1 MKKYDI
7 AAIGELNVDIILNG
21 IESEPEIGK
30 EKFCKDMIV
39 TLGSSTAIFAAN
51 AAALGSK
58 VCFVGLVG
66 KDSFGQLVRTSLE
79 AKGVATHF
87 IGEGD
92 TPTGAT
98 ICMSYGEDRA
108 NLTYQGSIDVMGFD
122 QIDKSVFALSKHI
135 HLSSLFMQSAL
146 LRDIHKVLDAA
157 AENGCTVSLDT
168 QWDPMEKW
176 ALDYP
181 KVLPKITVFMPN
193 EKELCALTGK
203 AGLEDAI
210 AEVLPCLGGIMLVKC
225 GSKGSLLVFPQAPP
239 RLPEQACGR
248 RHRRRRQ
255 LQFRLCERLCEGP
268 VPGRMPEDRQP
279 HRRGEHH
286 RRRRHRCLHLPGG
299 RTQDLQGTFRTGNRT
314 VKYEKTILYPF
325 PGSPG
330 AVLCKTRHRRR
341 LPGRPGGQGP
351 GRGGHHHP
359 GRRPHPAQR
368 MLCE

>member
-51 AAALGSK
+51 AAAMGSK

-66 KDSFGQLVRTSLE
+66 RDSFGQLVKSSLE

-98 ICMSYGEDRA
+98 ICMNYGEDRA
-108 NLTYQGSIDVMGFD
+108 NLTYQGSMDVMGFD
-122 QIDKSVFALSKHI
+122 QIDKSVFKLSQHI

-157 AENGCTVSLDT
+157 AEAGCTVSLDT

-203 AGLEDAI
+203 ASLEEAI
-210 AEVLPCLGGIMLVKC
+210 AEVLPYLGGIMLVKC
-225 GSKGSLLVFPQAPP
+225 GSKGSLLVKKDGTKKL
-239 RLPEQACGR
+239 LPAFLNKEVVDAIGAGDSFNSGFVSAFVKG
-248 RHRRRRQ
+248 
-255 LQFRLCERLCEGP
+255 LS
-268 VPGRMPEDRQP
+268 PEECQV
-279 HRRGEHH
+279 
-286 RRRRHRCLHLPGG
+286 
-299 RTQDLQGTFRTGNRT
+299 TGNLT
-314 VKYEKTILYPF
+314 
-325 PGSPG
+325 G
-330 AVLCKTRHRRR
+330 AVNTTAAGGTGAFTSLEAVRAICKERF
-341 LPGRPGGQGP
+341 GQEIK
-351 GRGGHHHP
+351 
-359 GRRPHPAQR
+359 
-368 MLCE
+368 L

>member
-1 MKKYDI
+1 MKRYDI
-7 AAIGELNVDIILNG
+7 AAIGELNVDIILNR

-30 EKFCKDMIV
+30 EKFAKDMTV

-66 KDSFGQLVRTSLE
+66 RDSFGDLVCSSLQ
-79 AKGVATHF
+79 AKGVETRF
-87 IGEGD
+87 ISKGE

-98 ICMSYGEDRA
+98 ICMNYGEDRA
-108 NLTYQGSIDVMGFD
+108 NLTYQGSMDVMGFD
-122 QIDKSVFALSKHI
+122 QIDKSVFTLSKHI

-203 AGLEDAI
+203 AELEDAI

-225 GSKGSLLVFPQAPP
+225 GSKGSLLVKKDGSRKLLPAFLNKDVVDAIGAGDSFNSGFVSAFVKGLPP
-239 RLPEQACGR
+239 EECQK
-248 RHRRRRQ
+248 
-255 LQFRLCERLCEGP
+255 
-268 VPGRMPEDRQP
+268 
-279 HRRGEHH
+279 
-286 RRRRHRCLHLPGG
+286 
-299 RTQDLQGTFRTGNRT
+299 TGNLT
-314 VKYEKTILYPF
+314 
-325 PGSPG
+325 G
-330 AVLCKTRHRRR
+330 AVNTTAAGGTGAFTSLEDVRRICKERF
-341 LPGRPGGQGP
+341 GQEI
-351 GRGGHHHP
+351 
-359 GRRPHPAQR
+359 A
-368 MLCE
+368 L

>member
-79 AKGVATHF
+79 AKGVATHV

-108 NLTYQGSIDVMGFD
+108 NLTYQGSMDVMGFD

-203 AGLEDAI
+203 ASLEDAI
-210 AEVLPCLGGIMLVKC
+210 AEVLPYLGGIMLVKC
-225 GSKGSLLVFPQAPP
+225 GSKGSLLVKKDGS
-239 RLPEQACGR
+239 RKLLPAFLNKNVVDAIGAGDSFNSGFVSAFVKG
-248 RHRRRRQ
+248 
-255 LQFRLCERLCEGP
+255 LS
-268 VPGRMPEDRQP
+268 PEECQK
-279 HRRGEHH
+279 
-286 RRRRHRCLHLPGG
+286 
-299 RTQDLQGTFRTGNRT
+299 TGNLT
-314 VKYEKTILYPF
+314 
-325 PGSPG
+325 G
-330 AVLCKTRHRRR
+330 AVNTTAAGGTGAFTSLEDVRRICKERF
-341 LPGRPGGQGP
+341 GQEI
-351 GRGGHHHP
+351 
-359 GRRPHPAQR
+359 A
-368 MLCE
+368 L

>member
-66 KDSFGQLVRTSLE
+66 RDSFGQLVRTSLE

-108 NLTYQGSIDVMGFD
+108 NLTYQGSMDVMGFD
-122 QIDKSVFALSKHI
+122 QIDKSVFTLSKHI

-203 AGLEDAI
+203 AELEDAI

-225 GSKGSLLVFPQAPP
+225 GSKGSLLI
-239 RLPEQACGR
+239 RKDGSRKLLPAFLNKNVVDAIGAGDSFNSGFVSAFVKG
-248 RHRRRRQ
+248 
-255 LQFRLCERLCEGP
+255 LS
-268 VPGRMPEDRQP
+268 PEECQK
-279 HRRGEHH
+279 
-286 RRRRHRCLHLPGG
+286 
-299 RTQDLQGTFRTGNRT
+299 TGNLT
-314 VKYEKTILYPF
+314 
-325 PGSPG
+325 G
-330 AVLCKTRHRRR
+330 AVNTTAAGGTGAFTSLEDVRRICKERF
-341 LPGRPGGQGP
+341 GQEI
-351 GRGGHHHP
+351 
-359 GRRPHPAQR
+359 A
-368 MLCE
+368 L

>member
-1 MKKYDI
+1 MRKYDI

-51 AAALGSK
+51 AAALGSR

-66 KDSFGQLVRTSLE
+66 KDSFGALVRSSLE

-108 NLTYQGSIDVMGFD
+108 NLTYQGSMDVMGFD
-122 QIDKSVFALSKHI
+122 QIDKSVFDLSQHI

-146 LRDIHKVLDAA
+146 LRDIHKVLDLA
-157 AENGCTVSLDT
+157 AEKGCTVSLDT

-181 KVLPKITVFMPN
+181 RVLPKITVFMPN

-203 AGLEDAI
+203 ASLEDAI
-210 AEVLPCLGGIMLVKC
+210 AEVLPYLGNIMLVKC
-225 GSKGSLLVFPQAPP
+225 GSKGSLLVKKDGS
-239 RLPEQACGR
+239 RKLLPAFLNKDVVDAIGAGDSFNSGFVSAFVKG
-248 RHRRRRQ
+248 
-255 LQFRLCERLCEGP
+255 LS
-268 VPGRMPEDRQP
+268 PEVCQI
-279 HRRGEHH
+279 
-286 RRRRHRCLHLPGG
+286 
-299 RTQDLQGTFRTGNRT
+299 TGNLT
-314 VKYEKTILYPF
+314 
-325 PGSPG
+325 G
-330 AVLCKTRHRRR
+330 AVNTTAAGGTGAFTSLEAVRKICKERF
-341 LPGRPGGQGP
+341 GQEI
-351 GRGGHHHP
+351 
-359 GRRPHPAQR
+359 A
-368 MLCE
+368 L

>member
-108 NLTYQGSIDVMGFD
+108 NLTYQGSMDVMGFD
-122 QIDKSVFALSKHI
+122 QIDKSVFTLSKHI

-203 AGLEDAI
+203 AQLEDAI
-210 AEVLPCLGGIMLVKC
+210 AEVLPYLGGIMLVKC
-225 GSKGSLLVFPQAPP
+225 GSKGSLLVKKDGSRKLLPAFLNKDVVDAIGAGDSFNSGFVSAFVKGLPP
-239 RLPEQACGR
+239 EECQK
-248 RHRRRRQ
+248 
-255 LQFRLCERLCEGP
+255 
-268 VPGRMPEDRQP
+268 
-279 HRRGEHH
+279 
-286 RRRRHRCLHLPGG
+286 
-299 RTQDLQGTFRTGNRT
+299 TGNLT
-314 VKYEKTILYPF
+314 
-325 PGSPG
+325 G
-330 AVLCKTRHRRR
+330 AVNTTAAGGTGAFTSLEDVRRICKERF
-341 LPGRPGGQGP
+341 GQEI
-351 GRGGHHHP
+351 
-359 GRRPHPAQR
+359 A
-368 MLCE
+368 L

>member
-66 KDSFGQLVRTSLE
+66 NDSFGNLVKTSLA

-87 IGEGD
+87 IGTGD

-108 NLTYQGSIDVMGFD
+108 NLTYQGSMDVMGFD
-122 QIDKSVFALSKHI
+122 QIDKSVFDLSKHI

-146 LRDIHKVLDAA
+146 LRDIDKVLDLA
-157 AENGCTVSLDT
+157 AEKGVTVSLDT

-176 ALDYP
+176 ALDYAR
-181 KVLPKITVFMPN
+181 VLPRITIFMPN

-203 AGLEDAI
+203 DNLEDAI
-210 AEVLPCLGGIMLVKC
+210 AEVLPYLGNMMLVKC
-225 GSKGSLLVFPQAPP
+225 GSKGSLLI
-239 RLPEQACGR
+239 RKDGTRKLLPAFLNKDVVDAIGAGDSFNSGFISAFVKG
-248 RHRRRRQ
+248 
-255 LQFRLCERLCEGP
+255 LS
-268 VPGRMPEDRQP
+268 PEECQI
-279 HRRGEHH
+279 
-286 RRRRHRCLHLPGG
+286 
-299 RTQDLQGTFRTGNRT
+299 TGNLT
-314 VKYEKTILYPF
+314 
-325 PGSPG
+325 G
-330 AVLCKTRHRRR
+330 AVNTTAAGGTGAFTSLEDVRAVCKTKFGKE
-341 LPGRPGGQGP
+341 LP
-351 GRGGHHHP
+351 
-359 GRRPHPAQR
+359 
-368 MLCE
+368 L

>member
-108 NLTYQGSIDVMGFD
+108 NLTYQGSMDVMGFD

-176 ALDYP
+176 ALNYP

-203 AGLEDAI
+203 AALEDAI
-210 AEVLPCLGGIMLVKC
+210 AEVLPYLGGIMLVKC
-225 GSKGSLLVFPQAPP
+225 GSKGSLLVKKDGS
-239 RLPEQACGR
+239 RKLLPAFLNKNVVDAIGAGDSFNSGFVSAFVKG
-248 RHRRRRQ
+248 
-255 LQFRLCERLCEGP
+255 LS
-268 VPGRMPEDRQP
+268 PEECQK
-279 HRRGEHH
+279 
-286 RRRRHRCLHLPGG
+286 
-299 RTQDLQGTFRTGNRT
+299 TGNLT
-314 VKYEKTILYPF
+314 
-325 PGSPG
+325 G
-330 AVLCKTRHRRR
+330 AVNTTAAGGTGAFTSLEDVRRICKERF
-341 LPGRPGGQGP
+341 GQEI
-351 GRGGHHHP
+351 
-359 GRRPHPAQR
+359 A
-368 MLCE
+368 L